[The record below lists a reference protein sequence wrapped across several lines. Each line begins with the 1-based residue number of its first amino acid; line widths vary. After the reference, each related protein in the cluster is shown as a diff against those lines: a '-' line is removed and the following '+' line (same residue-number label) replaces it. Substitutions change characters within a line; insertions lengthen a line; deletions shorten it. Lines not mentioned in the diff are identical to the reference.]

1 MAVPKLEAVGLCKVY
16 PGTVALDDVSL
27 GFDGGKVHALIGKN
41 GAGKSTLVKILAGA
55 ARPSGGQIR
64 IDGRAVRLRSPR
76 DAFRQGIATV
86 YQELSLVPELT
97 VGENILFG
105 RLPTL
110 PGLRQWII
118 DWGQVF
124 RRSRAVLE
132 ELGVEVEVR
141 AKVASLGAARAQ
153 LVEIA
158 KALAKKVKLLILD
171 EPTASLNEADSDALL
186 KLLIEFR
193 AQGITS
199 ILISHKLNELAKVAD
214 SITVLRD
221 GTTVETIDCHLEKI
235 SEGRIIK
242 SMVGREMSDRYPHR
256 DPKIGEKLFE
266 IRNWRVEHPQHAG
279 REVIKGVDLHVNRG
293 EIVGIAGLMGA
304 GRTELAMSVF
314 GRAYG
319 RNVTGTAAMDGKEI
333 DIGTIQKAVANGIAY
348 VTEDRKSLGLVLN
361 EDIKNN
367 VTLANLPGVAW
378 RGVIDEAREAAVA
391 NRYRGTLKIRSSG
404 IYQRALNLSGGNQQK
419 VVLSKWLFAQPQVLI
434 LDEPTRGIDVGAKYE
449 IYTIINELADAGKG
463 VVVISSEMPE
473 LLGVCD
479 RIYVMNEGRFVDEMP
494 AKDATQEKIMASIM
508 RQYGAVQ

>member
-1 MAVPKLEAVGLCKVY
+1 MPKLEAVGLCKVY

-158 KALAKKVKLLILD
+158 KAMSFQPGVLMLD
-171 EPTASLNEADSDALL
+171 EPTSALAHHEIARL
-186 KLLIEFR
+186 FQVLRDLAR
-193 AQGITS
+193 RGVAV
-199 ILISHKLNELAKVAD
+199 LYISHRLHELPQVAD
-214 SITVLRD
+214 TVSVLRD
-221 GTTVETIDCHLEKI
+221 GRSAGTIAVAEATPQRITAMMFGEAVRTRRPSQRVVAAGTVLEARNLTRAGKLADV
-235 SEGRIIK
+235 SF
-242 SMVGREMSDRYPHR
+242 SLDA
-256 DPKIGEKLFE
+256 GEVL
-266 IRNWRVEHPQHAG
+266 
-279 REVIKGVDLHVNRG
+279 
-293 EIVGIAGLMGA
+293 GIAGMLGSGRSELLMALFGA
-304 GRTELAMSVF
+304 EPLSAGEVRVGGRRVRRLSP
-314 GRAYG
+314 
-319 RNVTGTAAMDGKEI
+319 AAMKRLGL
-333 DIGTIQKAVANGIAY
+333 GLAP
-348 VTEDRKSLGLVLN
+348 EDRKRQALVL
-361 EDIKNN
+361 
-367 VTLANLPGVAW
+367 TLSVCDNMCLAALGRIARWGLIRRGRQRRLVAGLIH
-378 RGVIDEAREAAVA
+378 RLQIAPPRMDAPVV
-391 NRYRGTLKIRSSG
+391 S
-404 IYQRALNLSGGNQQK
+404 LSGGNQQK
-419 VVLSKWLFAQPQVLI
+419 VVLGNWLATEPRILL
-434 LDEPTRGIDVGAKYE
+434 LDEPTRGIDVLAKQQVFD
-449 IYTIINELADAGKG
+449 TIRQLSREG
-463 VVVISSEMPE
+463 VSAIFVSSELEE
-473 LLGVCD
+473 LLEVCHRVLVLRGG
-479 RIYVMNEGRFVDEMP
+479 RIVAEL
-494 AKDATQEKIMASIM
+494 S
-508 RQYGAVQ
+508 GADLTLERMMETCLEP